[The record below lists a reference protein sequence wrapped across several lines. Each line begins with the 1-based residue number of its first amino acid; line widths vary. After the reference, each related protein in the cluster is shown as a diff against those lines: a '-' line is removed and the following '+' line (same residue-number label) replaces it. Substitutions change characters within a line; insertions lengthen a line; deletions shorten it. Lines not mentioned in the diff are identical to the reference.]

1 MLRGIASTFRVED
14 TLAASYEASKLRVP
28 KRWNTMFRSC
38 VATMVTKQLS
48 FHWLRARS
56 KAYPPQKTTYAE
68 RKQPKKSER
77 QTNRCN
83 YKGTRET
90 RTPS

>member
-1 MLRGIASTFRVED
+1 
-14 TLAASYEASKLRVP
+14 
-28 KRWNTMFRSC
+28 
-38 VATMVTKQLS
+38 MVTKQLS

-83 YKGTRET
+83 YKDTRET
-90 RTPS
+90 RTPP